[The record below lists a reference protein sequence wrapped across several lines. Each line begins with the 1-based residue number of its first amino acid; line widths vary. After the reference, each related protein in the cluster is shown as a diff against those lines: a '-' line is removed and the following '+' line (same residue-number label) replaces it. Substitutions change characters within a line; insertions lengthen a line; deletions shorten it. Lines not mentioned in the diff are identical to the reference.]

1 VLLVQLPAHHGILLV
16 LAATGTGALLGWS
29 VKLAKASSSGESI
42 TRNDASSAAAGAGA
56 NPRRDES
63 NPSFTESG
71 AVTSHAGSSTPTDRT
86 PPSVPSEVGSG
97 SSCFLTTTGAKGA
110 CIDTSA
116 CPALGGHAP
125 ASAPCQGPANENLF
139 PTGWR
144 PMPQA
149 RVTAEMGAWA
159 TTIVE
164 SKATYPMGSTTTQL
178 FGDTEV
184 MARVEWHPANLRH
197 NTIHRGVTLYRAA
210 MDNIAMGELPTE
222 TDR

>member
-1 VLLVQLPAHHGILLV
+1 MQLPAHYGILLV
-16 LAATGTGALLGWS
+16 LGATGTGALLGWS
-29 VKLAKASSSGESI
+29 VKLAMASSSGESI
-42 TRNDASSAAAGAGA
+42 ERSGASSAAALAGA
-56 NPRRDES
+56 NPRQGES
-63 NPSFTESG
+63 NHSITESG
-71 AVTSHAGSSTPTDRT
+71 AVTSRTGIGAPADRT
-86 PPSVPSEVGSG
+86 PPSAPSEVGSG
-97 SSCFLTTTGAKGA
+97 SSCFLTTTGVNGA

-116 CPALGGHAP
+116 CPALGGHAQ
-125 ASAPCQGPANENLF
+125 ASAPCQGPANESVF

-149 RVTAEMGAWA
+149 QVTAEMGAWA

-164 SKATYPMGSTTTQL
+164 SKANYPMGSTTAQL

-197 NTIHRGVTLYRAA
+197 NTVHRGVTLYRAA
-210 MDNIAMGELPTE
+210 IDDLAMGEPPAE